1 MVWTVR
7 GPNAFFDRTYDET
20 MGLLIEARN
29 YVAYTEIRD
38 AAGRPGTVRLKAS
51 YQSMRVTSRLTQVM
65 AWLLAL
71 KAVHV
76 GELTPE
82 DMLTEQYA
90 ISGHRVCAGAS
101 GGDDEELPAGLRS
114 LLERSYSLYMRAVRL
129 EDQYRRSS
137 GDETHGSG
145 YAH

>member
-1 MVWTVR
+1 MQ

-29 YVAYTEIRD
+29 YVAYTEMRD
-38 AAGRPGTVRLKAS
+38 TAGRGSSVRLKAS

-76 GELTPE
+76 GELTT
-82 DMLTEQYA
+82 DDVLSEQFA
-90 ISGHRVCAGAS
+90 ISGQRVCGDLTGA
-101 GGDDEELPAGLRS
+101 DDEELPSGLRS
-114 LLERSYSLYMRAVRL
+114 LLDRSYRLYMRAVRL
-129 EDQYRRSS
+129 EDQYRRSV
-137 GDETHGSG
+137 DTEKRA